1 MRQHLILTSNI
12 DAESSNFIDGP
23 KKKCSTLWPDV
34 VIQKSERVTSRKI
47 NEMQISQEP
56 LQIWKI

>member
-23 KKKCSTLWPDV
+23 KKCSTLWPDV

>member
-1 MRQHLILTSNI
+1 MQNRVTSLM
-12 DAESSNFIDGP
+12 DQ
-23 KKKCSTLWPDV
+23 KKCSTLWPDV

>member
-12 DAESSNFIDGP
+12 DAESSNFMDGT
-23 KKKCSTLWPDV
+23 KKKSTLWPGV
-34 VIQKSERVTSRKI
+34 AIQKFERITSRKI
-47 NEMQISQEP
+47 TKMQISQEP

>member
-23 KKKCSTLWPDV
+23 KKGSNLWPGV